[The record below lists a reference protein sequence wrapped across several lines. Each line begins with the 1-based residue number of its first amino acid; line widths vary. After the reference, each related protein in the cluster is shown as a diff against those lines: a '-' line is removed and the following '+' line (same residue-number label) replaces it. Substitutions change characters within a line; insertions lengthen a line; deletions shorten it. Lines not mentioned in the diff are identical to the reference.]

1 MKQLSKDDTGL
12 EYTKKIDDLLKADS
26 RERMFQDYIISP
38 FLQRVLADYEIV
50 PVDIKVSGKAH
61 DYGKYCGEYG
71 SHDKDGKPFDS

>member
-61 DYGKYCGEYG
+61 DYGKYCGERRKNP
-71 SHDKDGKPFDS
+71 SIHRNS

>member
-50 PVDIKVSGKAH
+50 DIKVSGKAH

>member
-38 FLQRVLADYEIV
+38 FLQRVLLW
-50 PVDIKVSGKAH
+50 
-61 DYGKYCGEYG
+61 
-71 SHDKDGKPFDS
+71 